1 MGEKFTERIFF
12 NILDQNVG
20 DKIFFKCLF
29 LIILMNRYNNKG
41 IPQDSQ
47 IITKRDSRKIIKL
60 CGQRFSSEYLLIH
73 AD

>member
-1 MGEKFTERIFF
+1 MGEKFSEIIFL

-29 LIILMNRYNNKG
+29 SIILVNRYNNKG